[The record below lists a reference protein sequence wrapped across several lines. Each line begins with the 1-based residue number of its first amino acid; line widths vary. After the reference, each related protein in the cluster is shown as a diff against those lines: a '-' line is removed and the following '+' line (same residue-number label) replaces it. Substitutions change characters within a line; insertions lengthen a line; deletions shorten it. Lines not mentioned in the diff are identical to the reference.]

1 MSGTGVQS
9 AMRRRTR
16 PPEEIRRP
24 SSSIN
29 STSNVERNVERNLQQ
44 INNQRVVN
52 PGQILFAHQ
61 QKIIEIEKKLLN
73 LDPSSVNNNDDMVKI
88 LKQDLENHFDKKI
101 NILTNNLNFLLNSL
115 NEEKSKV
122 KILEGIV
129 SDLVNKNKELEE
141 TISKKVTG
149 AEVDECIKKQIEQM
163 EQIKIKHTNT
173 DEISEEVI
181 HDNED
186 VENTITSSGTI
197 GTLESVSINDEQEEN
212 KETYTEYSSPDNNN
226 RLDTTIT
233 TENDKNTISDLSLEG
248 IDLSQL
254 VINSENN
261 ENNVTQEITEITEK

>member
-16 PPEEIRRP
+16 PPEENRRP

-29 STSNVERNVERNLQQ
+29 STSNVERNLQQ

-61 QKIIEIEKKLLN
+61 QKIIEMEKKLLN
-73 LDPSSVNNNDDMVKI
+73 LDPSSLNNNDMVKI

-141 TISKKVTG
+141 TIAKKVTG
-149 AEVDECIKKQIEQM
+149 DEVDESIKKHIEQM
-163 EQIKIKHTNT
+163 EQIKKKHTNT

-181 HDNED
+181 QDNED

-212 KETYTEYSSPDNNN
+212 KETNTEYSSSDNNN

-233 TENDKNTISDLSLEG
+233 TEKDKNTISDLSLEG

-261 ENNVTQEITEITEK
+261 EINVTQEITEITEK